1 MARHWLLVPA
11 LDAQRKPVADASQDQ
26 VVQQLREQISD
37 NDLAI
42 LDALNKR
49 LSLVQRL
56 HEYKRTHGY
65 DVVDPSREDWIL
77 SYITRCNRGP
87 LSADAVR
94 ELWPTLVHLT
104 TREAARLLE
113 EQAGAA
119 ASGSGCPAGSRP
131 AQLYTSTVSPMA
143 LSS

>member
-1 MARHWLLVPA
+1 
-11 LDAQRKPVADASQDQ
+11 VADASQDP

-56 HEYKRTHGY
+56 HEYKRSHGY
-65 DVVDPSREDWIL
+65 DVLDPGREDWIL

-87 LSADAVR
+87 LSGEAVR
-94 ELWPTLVHLT
+94 ELWPALVRLT
-104 TREAARLLE
+104 TREAARLHD
-113 EQAGAA
+113 EQA
-119 ASGSGCPAGSRP
+119 
-131 AQLYTSTVSPMA
+131 STAVSE
-143 LSS
+143 

>member
-1 MARHWLLVPA
+1 MRRAGARHCGCEPA
-11 LDAQRKPVADASQDQ
+11 LAPSPADAQGRPVADASQDP

-49 LSLVQRL
+49 LGLVSRL
-56 HEYKRTHGY
+56 HDYKRSRGY

-94 ELWPTLVHLT
+94 ELWPVLVRLS
-104 TREAARLLE
+104 TREAAR
-113 EQAGAA
+113 
-119 ASGSGCPAGSRP
+119 
-131 AQLYTSTVSPMA
+131 
-143 LSS
+143 

>member
-1 MARHWLLVPA
+1 
-11 LDAQRKPVADASQDQ
+11 VADASQDP

-37 NDLAI
+37 NDLVI

-65 DVVDPSREDWIL
+65 DVIDPSREDWVL

-87 LSADAVR
+87 LSAEAVR
-94 ELWPTLVHLT
+94 ELWPSLVKMT
-104 TREAARLLE
+104 TREAARIIDD
-113 EQAGAA
+113 ATTA
-119 ASGSGCPAGSRP
+119 AGS
-131 AQLYTSTVSPMA
+131 
-143 LSS
+143 